1 MTQSLPNPINVLPGM
16 ICSATEFFIS
26 DNEVKIIQNAKILPF
41 CEISFA
47 TQQILNEA
55 INEDLDAKLALHD
68 MHPSSG
74 IKRLEQ
80 FTKCRFGGL
89 DFQADIKDGQLQDG
103 EYWPCPNHGNCPHEG
118 ILCKLP
124 IYNEQRLTTQ
134 DIQLLQL
141 TATNKTNE
149 AIGEEMNLPMG
160 SFHKAKKFLYV
171 KLGIQTKQEGVMISM
186 FLNLIQFYN

>member
-1 MTQSLPNPINVLPGM
+1 MINQITPNRMFPGM

-26 DNEVKIIQNAKILPF
+26 DNQVKIIQNSKILPF

-47 TQQILNEA
+47 TQQILKEA
-55 INEDLDAKLALHD
+55 INEALDVKLALHD
-68 MHPSSG
+68 MHPSSN

-80 FTKCRFGGL
+80 FAKCRFGGL
-89 DFQADIKDGQLQDG
+89 DFQGDIKDGQLQDG

-118 ILCKLP
+118 TLCKLP
-124 IYNEQRLTTQ
+124 VYNEQRLTKQ
-134 DIQLLQL
+134 DVQLLQL

-149 AIGEEMNLPMG
+149 AIGDAMNMPMG
-160 SFHKAKKFLYV
+160 SLHKAKKFLYV